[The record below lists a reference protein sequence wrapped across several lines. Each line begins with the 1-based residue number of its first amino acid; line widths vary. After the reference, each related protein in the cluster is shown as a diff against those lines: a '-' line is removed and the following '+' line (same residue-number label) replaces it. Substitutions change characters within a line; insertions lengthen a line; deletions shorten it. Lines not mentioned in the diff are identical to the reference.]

1 MSVFCCFVYFKF
13 LNVFQSVSQLKIV
26 FCRLFLVY
34 DIPKLEK
41 ANMLLF
47 SKEMTDKDKSMKSQL
62 MFKSKQED
70 KLSGEK
76 IWKKDGFFKDVRA
89 ELNLEKVNIPENC
102 LIYINQGF
110 LSTVKNGE
118 IAMYLHNFVIG
129 QLIIAANQ
137 PKDIENYVCLNN
149 EVKLL
154 SCVYDI
160 ESGQFKGIREQMA
173 FIVLRGDVDE
183 TFLSYG
189 FDKLKSKLLFSF
201 SKQQIPNAFVSVAF
215 KKHFE
220 QIMSGDRDDSSSL
233 FYFLPSVSDRKE
245 EINQHK
251 NNVFLSPVDVTVDF
265 IEKFSTVENVSFK
278 PDLLSSSDE
287 KERKPQTEMLYGLFK
302 HMATVSN
309 QNLERNIAHLNIAQ
323 GRHKMEWS
331 NSKFD
336 SSKFKLTY

>member
-1 MSVFCCFVYFKF
+1 MLS
-13 LNVFQSVSQLKIV
+13 
-26 FCRLFLVY
+26 
-34 DIPKLEK
+34 DISKLEK
-41 ANMLLF
+41 ANMLLL
-47 SKEMTDKDKSMKSQL
+47 SKEMTDKDKSMKTQL
-62 MFKSKQED
+62 LYKPKQEN

-102 LIYINQGF
+102 LFYANQGF
-110 LSTVKNGE
+110 LSTVKRGE
-118 IAMYLHNFVIG
+118 IAMYLHNFIIG

-137 PKDIENYVCLNN
+137 PKDIDTYVCSKN

-154 SCVYDI
+154 SCVYEI
-160 ESGQFKGIREQMA
+160 ETGQFKGIREQVA
-173 FIVLRGDVDE
+173 FIVLRGDPDE

-189 FDKLKSKLLFSF
+189 FDKIKSKLLYSF

-220 QIMSGDRDDSSSL
+220 QIMTGDRDEISSL

-245 EINQHK
+245 DINQHK
-251 NNVFLSPVDVTVDF
+251 NNVSLSPVDITVDF
-265 IEKFSTVENVSFK
+265 IESFSAEKVSFR
-278 PDLLSSSDE
+278 PDLLDSSDE

-302 HMATVSN
+302 HIATVSN
-309 QNLERNIAHLNIAQ
+309 QNLERNIVHLNITQ
-323 GRHKMEWS
+323 GRHEMEWS

>member
-1 MSVFCCFVYFKF
+1 M
-13 LNVFQSVSQLKIV
+13 VS
-26 FCRLFLVY
+26 

-41 ANMLLF
+41 ANMLLL
-47 SKEMTDKDKSMKSQL
+47 SKEMTDKDKSMKTQL
-62 MFKSKQED
+62 LFKSKQED

-76 IWKKDGFFKDVRA
+76 IWKKNGYFKDVKA
-89 ELNLEKVNIPENC
+89 QLNLEKVNLPENC
-102 LIYINQGF
+102 LFYVNQGF
-110 LSTVKNGE
+110 LSTVKSGE
-118 IAMYLHNFVIG
+118 IAMYFHNFIIG

-137 PKDIENYVCLNN
+137 PKDIETYNCSNN

-160 ESGQFKGIREQMA
+160 KTGDFKGIREQVA
-173 FIVLRGDVDE
+173 FIVLRGDADE

-189 FDKLKSKLLFSF
+189 FDKIKSKLLYSF

-215 KKHFE
+215 KNHFDE
-220 QIMSGDRDDSSSL
+220 IMSGDRSESSCL

-251 NNVFLSPVDVTVDF
+251 NNVSLSPIDITTDF
-265 IEKFSTVENVSFK
+265 IESFSVEKVSFK

-302 HMATVSN
+302 HIATMSN
-309 QNLERNIAHLNIAQ
+309 QNLERNIAYLNITQ
-323 GRHKMEWS
+323 GRHEMEWS

>member
-1 MSVFCCFVYFKF
+1 MLS
-13 LNVFQSVSQLKIV
+13 
-26 FCRLFLVY
+26 

-41 ANMLLF
+41 ANMLLL
-47 SKEMTDKDKSMKSQL
+47 SKEMTDKDKSMKTQL
-62 MFKSKQED
+62 MFKSKPEN

-102 LIYINQGF
+102 LLYVNQGF
-110 LSTVKNGE
+110 LSTVKSGE
-118 IAMYLHNFVIG
+118 IAMYLNNFVIG

-137 PKDIENYVCLNN
+137 PKDIDTYVCLKN

-154 SCVYDI
+154 SCVYEI
-160 ESGQFKGIREQMA
+160 ESGQFKGIREQVA
-173 FIVLRGDVDE
+173 FIVLRGDPDE

-189 FDKLKSKLLFSF
+189 FDKVKSKLLYSF

-220 QIMSGDRDDSSSL
+220 QIMSDDRNETSSL

-251 NNVFLSPVDVTVDF
+251 NNVSLSPVDITVDF
-265 IEKFSTVENVSFK
+265 IESFSVGEKVSFR
-278 PDLLSSSDE
+278 PDLLDSSDE
-287 KERKPQTEMLYGLFK
+287 KERKPQTEILYGLFK

-309 QNLERNIAHLNIAQ
+309 QNLQRNIVHLNITQ
-323 GRHKMEWS
+323 GRHEMEWS

>member
-1 MSVFCCFVYFKF
+1 
-13 LNVFQSVSQLKIV
+13 
-26 FCRLFLVY
+26 
-34 DIPKLEK
+34 
-41 ANMLLF
+41 
-47 SKEMTDKDKSMKSQL
+47 MTDKDKSMKTQL
-62 MFKSKQED
+62 LYKPKQED

-76 IWKKDGFFKDVRA
+76 IWKKDGFFKDIKA

-102 LIYINQGF
+102 LIYANQGF
-110 LSTVKNGE
+110 LSTVKSGE

-137 PKDIENYVCLNN
+137 PKDIANYTCLKN

-154 SCVYDI
+154 SCVYEI
-160 ESGQFKGIREQMA
+160 ETGQFKGIREQLA
-173 FIVLRGDVDE
+173 FIVLRGDPCE

-189 FDKLKSKLLFSF
+189 FDKLKSKLLYSF

-215 KKHFE
+215 KNHFE
-220 QIMSGDRDDSSSL
+220 EIMNGDRSESSSSL
-233 FYFLPSVSDRKE
+233 FYFLPSISDRKE

-251 NNVFLSPVDVTVDF
+251 NNVSLYPIDITLDF
-265 IEKFSTVENVSFK
+265 IESFSVEKVSFK
-278 PDLLSSSDE
+278 PDLLNSSDE

-309 QNLERNIAHLNIAQ
+309 QNLERNIVHLNIKQ
-323 GRHKMEWS
+323 GRHEMEWS

>member
-1 MSVFCCFVYFKF
+1 M
-13 LNVFQSVSQLKIV
+13 N
-26 FCRLFLVY
+26 
-34 DIPKLEK
+34 DIPRLEK

-47 SKEMTDKDKSMKSQL
+47 SKEMTDKDKSMKTQL
-62 MFKSKQED
+62 MLKSHDEN

-76 IWKKDGFFKDVRA
+76 IWKKDGFFKDVTPQ
-89 ELNLEKVNIPENC
+89 LNLEKVNIPENC

-110 LSTVKNGE
+110 MSTVKNSE

-137 PKDIENYVCLNN
+137 PKDIDNYVCLQN

-154 SCVYDI
+154 SCVYEI
-160 ESGQFKGIREQMA
+160 ETGKFKGIRKQMA
-173 FIVLRGDVDE
+173 FIVLRGDADE

-189 FDKLKSKLLFSF
+189 FDKLKSKTLFSF

-220 QIMSGDRDDSSSL
+220 QIMSSDRDESSSV
-233 FYFLPSVSDRKE
+233 FYFLPSLSDRKE
-245 EINQHK
+245 EINQYK
-251 NNVFLSPVDVTVDF
+251 NNVSLSPVDVTVDF

-287 KERKPQTEMLYGLFK
+287 KDRKPQTEILYALFN
-302 HMATVSN
+302 HIANVSN
-309 QNLERNIAHLNIAQ
+309 ENLERNIAHLNIAQ
-323 GRHKMEWS
+323 DRQTMEWS

>member
-1 MSVFCCFVYFKF
+1 MLS
-13 LNVFQSVSQLKIV
+13 
-26 FCRLFLVY
+26 

-41 ANMLLF
+41 ANMLLL
-47 SKEMTDKDKSMKSQL
+47 SKEMTDKDKSMKTQL
-62 MFKSKQED
+62 LYKPKEEN

-76 IWKKDGFFKDVRA
+76 IWKEDGFFKDVKA
-89 ELNLEKVNIPENC
+89 QLNLEKVNIPENC
-102 LIYINQGF
+102 LLYVNQGF
-110 LSTVKNGE
+110 LSTVKSGE

-137 PKDIENYVCLNN
+137 PKDIANYVCLKN

-154 SCVYDI
+154 SCVYEI
-160 ESGQFKGIREQMA
+160 ETGQFKGIREQLA
-173 FIVLRGDVDE
+173 FIVLRGDVEE

-189 FDKLKSKLLFSF
+189 FDKLKSKLLYSF

-215 KKHFE
+215 KNHFE
-220 QIMSGDRDDSSSL
+220 KIINGDRSESSSSSL
-233 FYFLPSVSDRKE
+233 FYFLPSTSDRKE

-251 NNVFLSPVDVTVDF
+251 NNVSLFPIDVTLDF
-265 IEKFSTVENVSFK
+265 IESFSVERVSFK

-302 HMATVSN
+302 HIATMSN
-309 QNLERNIAHLNIAQ
+309 QNLERNIAHLNITQ
-323 GRHKMEWS
+323 GRHEMEWS

>member
-1 MSVFCCFVYFKF
+1 M
-13 LNVFQSVSQLKIV
+13 VS
-26 FCRLFLVY
+26 

-41 ANMLLF
+41 ANMLLL
-47 SKEMTDKDKSMKSQL
+47 SKEMTDKDKSMKTQL
-62 MFKSKQED
+62 LFKSKQED

-76 IWKKDGFFKDVRA
+76 IWKKNGFFKDVKA
-89 ELNLEKVNIPENC
+89 QLNLEKVNLPENC
-102 LIYINQGF
+102 LFYVNQGF
-110 LSTVKNGE
+110 LSTVKSGE
-118 IAMYLHNFVIG
+118 IAMYFHNFIIG

-137 PKDIENYVCLNN
+137 PKNIDAYICSKN

-154 SCVYDI
+154 ACVYDI
-160 ESGQFKGIREQMA
+160 KTGDFKGIREQVA
-173 FIVLRGDVDE
+173 FIVLRGDADE

-189 FDKLKSKLLFSF
+189 FDKIKSKLLYSF

-215 KKHFE
+215 KNHFDE
-220 QIMSGDRDDSSSL
+220 IMSGDRSESSSL

-251 NNVFLSPVDVTVDF
+251 NNVSLSPIDITTDF
-265 IEKFSTVENVSFK
+265 IESFSVDEKVSFK
-278 PDLLSSSDE
+278 PDMLSSSDE

-302 HMATVSN
+302 HIATMSN
-309 QNLERNIAHLNIAQ
+309 QNLERNIAYLNITQ
-323 GRHKMEWS
+323 GRHEMEWS

>member
-1 MSVFCCFVYFKF
+1 MP
-13 LNVFQSVSQLKIV
+13 
-26 FCRLFLVY
+26 

-41 ANMLLF
+41 ANMLLL
-47 SKEMTDKDKSMKSQL
+47 SKEMTDKDKSMRTQL
-62 MFKSKQED
+62 LFESKPKD

-76 IWKKDGFFKDVRA
+76 IWKEDGFFKDVRA

-102 LIYINQGF
+102 LLYVNQGF
-110 LSTVKNGE
+110 LSTVKSGE

-137 PKDIENYVCLNN
+137 PKDIANYVCSKN

-173 FIVLRGDVDE
+173 YIVLRGDVDE

-189 FDKLKSKLLFSF
+189 FDKIKSKLLYSF

-220 QIMSGDRDDSSSL
+220 QIMSDDRNETSSL
-233 FYFLPSVSDRKE
+233 FYFLPSVCDRKE

-251 NNVFLSPVDVTVDF
+251 NNVSLSPVDITVDF
-265 IEKFSTVENVSFK
+265 IESFSVEKVSFR
-278 PDLLSSSDE
+278 PDLLDSSDE

-302 HMATVSN
+302 HIATMSN
-309 QNLERNIAHLNIAQ
+309 QNLERNIAHLNITQ
-323 GRHKMEWS
+323 GRHEMEWS

>member
-1 MSVFCCFVYFKF
+1 
-13 LNVFQSVSQLKIV
+13 
-26 FCRLFLVY
+26 
-34 DIPKLEK
+34 
-41 ANMLLF
+41 MLLL
-47 SKEMTDKDKSMKSQL
+47 SKEMTDKDKSMKTQL
-62 MFKSKQED
+62 MLKSEPQN
-70 KLSGEK
+70 KLLGEQ
-76 IWKKDGFFKDVRA
+76 IWKKNGFFKDVRA
-89 ELNLEKVNIPENC
+89 QLSLEKVNIPENC

-118 IAMYLHNFVIG
+118 IAMYLDNFIIG

-137 PKDIENYVCLNN
+137 PKDIESYVCASN

-154 SCVYDI
+154 SPIYEL
-160 ESGQFKGIREQMA
+160 ESGQFKGIRKQMA
-173 FIVLRGDVDE
+173 FIVLRGDSDK

-189 FDKLKSKLLFSF
+189 FDKTRSKTLFSY

-220 QIMSGDRDDSSSL
+220 QIMSGDRDESSAL
-233 FYFLPSVSDRKE
+233 FYFLPSLSDRKE
-245 EINQHK
+245 EINQYL
-251 NNVFLSPVDVTVDF
+251 NNVSLTPVDLTVDF
-265 IEKFSTVENVSFK
+265 IEQFSQNVAFK

-287 KERKPQTEMLYGLFK
+287 TERKPQIEILYGLFK
-302 HMATVSN
+302 HMATVSD
-309 QNLERNIAHLNIAQ
+309 QNLERNVVHLNLAQ

>member
-1 MSVFCCFVYFKF
+1 M
-13 LNVFQSVSQLKIV
+13 LP
-26 FCRLFLVY
+26 
-34 DIPKLEK
+34 DISKLEK
-41 ANMLLF
+41 ANMLLL
-47 SKEMTDKDKSMKSQL
+47 SKEMTDKDRSMKTQL
-62 MFKSKQED
+62 LYKPKQEN

-76 IWKKDGFFKDVRA
+76 IWKKNGFFKDVRA

-102 LIYINQGF
+102 LFYANQGF
-110 LSTVKNGE
+110 LSTVKSGE

-137 PKDIENYVCLNN
+137 PKDIDTYVCSKN

-189 FDKLKSKLLFSF
+189 FDKIKSKLLYSF

-220 QIMSGDRDDSSSL
+220 QIMSGRDDRDETSSL
-233 FYFLPSVSDRKE
+233 FYFLPSVCDRKE
-245 EINQHK
+245 DINQHK
-251 NNVFLSPVDVTVDF
+251 NNVSLSPVDITVDF
-265 IEKFSTVENVSFK
+265 IESFSPEKVSFK
-278 PDLLSSSDE
+278 PDLLDSSDE
-287 KERKPQTEMLYGLFK
+287 KKRKPQTEMLYGLFK
-302 HMATVSN
+302 HIATMSN
-309 QNLERNIAHLNIAQ
+309 QNLERNIVHLNITQ
-323 GRHKMEWS
+323 GRHEMEWS

>member
-1 MSVFCCFVYFKF
+1 MMA
-13 LNVFQSVSQLKIV
+13 
-26 FCRLFLVY
+26 
-34 DIPKLEK
+34 DISKLEK
-41 ANMLLF
+41 ANMLLL
-47 SKEMTDKDKSMKSQL
+47 SKEMTDKDKSMKTQL
-62 MFKSKQED
+62 LYKPNQD
-70 KLSGEK
+70 NKLSGEK

-89 ELNLEKVNIPENC
+89 DLNLEKVNIPENC
-102 LIYINQGF
+102 LFYTNQGF
-110 LSTVKNGE
+110 LSTVKSGE

-137 PKDIENYVCLNN
+137 PKDIDTYVCSKN

-160 ESGQFKGIREQMA
+160 ESGQFKGIRDQLA

-189 FDKLKSKLLFSF
+189 FDKIKSKLLYSF

-220 QIMSGDRDDSSSL
+220 QIMSSDRNETSSL

-245 EINQHK
+245 DINQHK
-251 NNVFLSPVDVTVDF
+251 NNVSLSPVDITVDF
-265 IEKFSTVENVSFK
+265 IESFSVEKVSFR
-278 PDLLSSSDE
+278 PDLLDSSDE

-302 HMATVSN
+302 HIATVSN
-309 QNLERNIAHLNIAQ
+309 QNLQRNIVHLNITQ
-323 GRHKMEWS
+323 GRHDMEWS

>member
-1 MSVFCCFVYFKF
+1 MLSNFDFNVYFLIILAKM
-13 LNVFQSVSQLKIV
+13 LS
-26 FCRLFLVY
+26 

-41 ANMLLF
+41 ANMLLL
-47 SKEMTDKDKSMKSQL
+47 SKEMTDKDKSMKTQL
-62 MFKSKQED
+62 LYKPKED

-76 IWKKDGFFKDVRA
+76 IWKEDGFFKDVRA

-102 LIYINQGF
+102 LLYVNQGF
-110 LSTVKNGE
+110 LSTVKSGE

-137 PKDIENYVCLNN
+137 PKDIANYTCLKN

-154 SCVYDI
+154 TCVYDI
-160 ESGQFKGIREQMA
+160 ESGNFKGIREQVA
-173 FIVLRGDVDE
+173 FIVLRGDADE
-183 TFLSYG
+183 TFVSYG
-189 FDKLKSKLLFSF
+189 FDKLKSKLLYSF
-201 SKQQIPNAFVSVAF
+201 SKQQIPNAFVCVAF
-215 KKHFE
+215 KKHLNE
-220 QIMSGDRDDSSSL
+220 SRGESSSSL

-251 NNVFLSPVDVTVDF
+251 NNVSLFPIDITQDF
-265 IEKFSTVENVSFK
+265 IESFSVEKVSFK
-278 PDLLSSSDE
+278 PDLLNSSDE

-302 HMATVSN
+302 HIAVTSN
-309 QNLERNIAHLNIAQ
+309 QNLERNIAHLNITQ
-323 GRHKMEWS
+323 GRHEMDWS

>member
-1 MSVFCCFVYFKF
+1 MFTF
-13 LNVFQSVSQLKIV
+13 LIILVKI
-26 FCRLFLVY
+26 LS

-41 ANMLLF
+41 ANMLLL
-47 SKEMTDKDKSMKSQL
+47 SKEMTDKDKSMKTQL
-62 MFKSKQED
+62 LYKPKED

-76 IWKKDGFFKDVRA
+76 IWKENGFFKDVKA
-89 ELNLEKVNIPENC
+89 QLNLEKVNIPENC
-102 LIYINQGF
+102 LLYVNQGF
-110 LSTVKNGE
+110 LSTVKSGE
-118 IAMYLHNFVIG
+118 IAMYLHNFVVG

-137 PKDIENYVCLNN
+137 PKDIVNYVCLKN

-154 SCVYDI
+154 CCVYDI
-160 ESGQFKGIREQMA
+160 ETGDFKGMREQVA
-173 FIVLRGDVDE
+173 FIVLRGDADE

-189 FDKLKSKLLFSF
+189 FDKLKSKLLYSF

-215 KKHFE
+215 KNHFDE
-220 QIMSGDRDDSSSL
+220 IMNGDRSESSSSL

-251 NNVFLSPVDVTVDF
+251 NNVSLFPIDITLDF
-265 IEKFSTVENVSFK
+265 IESFSVEKVSFK
-278 PDLLSSSDE
+278 PDLLNSSDE

-302 HMATVSN
+302 HLAKMSN
-309 QNLERNIAHLNIAQ
+309 QNLERNIAHLNITQ
-323 GRHKMEWS
+323 DRHKMDWS

>member
-1 MSVFCCFVYFKF
+1 MS
-13 LNVFQSVSQLKIV
+13 
-26 FCRLFLVY
+26 

-41 ANMLLF
+41 ANMLLL
-47 SKEMTDKDKSMKSQL
+47 SKEMTDKDKSMKTQL
-62 MFKSKQED
+62 LYKSKQDE

-76 IWKKDGFFKDVRA
+76 IWKEDGFFKDVKA
-89 ELNLEKVNIPENC
+89 QLNLEKVNIPENC
-102 LIYINQGF
+102 LFYVNQGF
-110 LSTVKNGE
+110 LSTVKSGE
-118 IAMYLHNFVIG
+118 IAMYLHNFIIG

-137 PKDIENYVCLNN
+137 PKDIDAYICSKN

-160 ESGQFKGIREQMA
+160 QTGHFKGIREQVA
-173 FIVLRGDVDE
+173 FIVLRGDDDE

-189 FDKLKSKLLFSF
+189 FDKIKSKLLYSF

-215 KKHFE
+215 KNHFGE
-220 QIMSGDRDDSSSL
+220 IMNGDRSESSSL

-251 NNVFLSPVDVTVDF
+251 NNVSLSPIDITTDF
-265 IEKFSTVENVSFK
+265 IESFSVDEKVSFK
-278 PDLLSSSDE
+278 PDLLSSSDK

-302 HMATVSN
+302 HIATMSN
-309 QNLERNIAHLNIAQ
+309 QNLERNIAYLNITQ
-323 GRHKMEWS
+323 GRHEMEWS

>member
-1 MSVFCCFVYFKF
+1 MFTFS
-13 LNVFQSVSQLKIV
+13 II
-26 FCRLFLVY
+26 LVKMLS

-41 ANMLLF
+41 ANMLLL
-47 SKEMTDKDKSMKSQL
+47 SKEMTDKDKSMKTQL
-62 MFKSKQED
+62 LYKPKQED

-76 IWKKDGFFKDVRA
+76 IWKKDGFFKDVKA
-89 ELNLEKVNIPENC
+89 QLNLEKVNIPENC
-102 LIYINQGF
+102 LLYVNQGF
-110 LSTVKNGE
+110 LSTVKSGE

-137 PKDIENYVCLNN
+137 PKDIANYTCLKN

-160 ESGQFKGIREQMA
+160 ETGQFKGIREQVA
-173 FIVLRGDVDE
+173 FIVLRGDANE

-189 FDKLKSKLLFSF
+189 FDKLKSKLLYSF

-215 KKHFE
+215 KNHFE
-220 QIMSGDRDDSSSL
+220 EIMNGDRSESSL
-233 FYFLPSVSDRKE
+233 FYFLPSISDRKE

-251 NNVFLSPVDVTVDF
+251 NNVSLNPIDITVDF
-265 IEKFSTVENVSFK
+265 IESFSVEKVSFK
-278 PDLLSSSDE
+278 PDLLNSSDE
-287 KERKPQTEMLYGLFK
+287 KERKPQTEMLYGLFM
-302 HMATVSN
+302 HIAMMSN
-309 QNLERNIAHLNIAQ
+309 QNLERNIAHLNITQ
-323 GRHKMEWS
+323 GRHEMDYS

>member
-1 MSVFCCFVYFKF
+1 MLS
-13 LNVFQSVSQLKIV
+13 
-26 FCRLFLVY
+26 

-41 ANMLLF
+41 ANMLLL
-47 SKEMTDKDKSMKSQL
+47 SKEMTDKDKSMKTQL
-62 MFKSKQED
+62 MYKSKPEN

-102 LIYINQGF
+102 LLYVNQGF
-110 LSTVKNGE
+110 LSTVKSGE
-118 IAMYLHNFVIG
+118 IAMYLNNFVIG

-137 PKDIENYVCLNN
+137 PKNIDTYVCSEN

-154 SCVYDI
+154 SCVYEI
-160 ESGQFKGIREQMA
+160 ESGQFKGIREQVA
-173 FIVLRGDVDE
+173 FIVLRGDEDE

-189 FDKLKSKLLFSF
+189 FDKVKSKLLYSF

-220 QIMSGDRDDSSSL
+220 QIMSDDRDEASSL

-251 NNVFLSPVDVTVDF
+251 NNVSLSPVDITVDF
-265 IEKFSTVENVSFK
+265 IESFSPEKVSFK
-278 PDLLSSSDE
+278 PDLLDSSDE

-309 QNLERNIAHLNIAQ
+309 QNLQRNIVHLNIAQ
-323 GRHKMEWS
+323 GRHEMEWS

>member
-1 MSVFCCFVYFKF
+1 MKA
-13 LNVFQSVSQLKIV
+13 
-26 FCRLFLVY
+26 
-34 DIPKLEK
+34 DISKLEK
-41 ANMLLF
+41 ANMLLL
-47 SKEMTDKDKSMKSQL
+47 SKEMTDKDKSMKTQL
-62 MFKSKQED
+62 LYKPKQD
-70 KLSGEK
+70 NKLSGEK
-76 IWKKDGFFKDVRA
+76 ICKKDGFFKDVTA
-89 ELNLEKVNIPENC
+89 QLNLEKVNIPENC
-102 LIYINQGF
+102 LFYANQGF
-110 LSTVKNGE
+110 LSTVKSGE

-137 PKDIENYVCLNN
+137 PKDIVNYVCSKN

-154 SCVYDI
+154 SCVYEI
-160 ESGQFKGIREQMA
+160 ESGQFKGIREQLA
-173 FIVLRGDVDE
+173 FIVLRGDADE

-189 FDKLKSKLLFSF
+189 FDKIKSKLLYSF

-220 QIMSGDRDDSSSL
+220 QIMNSDRNETSSL

-251 NNVFLSPVDVTVDF
+251 NNVSLSPVDITVDF
-265 IEKFSTVENVSFK
+265 IESFSVEKVSFR
-278 PDLLSSSDE
+278 PDLLDSSDE

-309 QNLERNIAHLNIAQ
+309 QNLERNIVHLNITQ
-323 GRHKMEWS
+323 GRHEMEWS

>member
-1 MSVFCCFVYFKF
+1 M
-13 LNVFQSVSQLKIV
+13 VS
-26 FCRLFLVY
+26 

-41 ANMLLF
+41 ANMLLL
-47 SKEMTDKDKSMKSQL
+47 SKEMTDKDKSMKTQL
-62 MFKSKQED
+62 LFKSKQED

-76 IWKKDGFFKDVRA
+76 IWKKNGFFSDVKA
-89 ELNLEKVNIPENC
+89 QLNLEKVNLPENC
-102 LIYINQGF
+102 LFYVNQGF
-110 LSTVKNGE
+110 LSTVKSGE
-118 IAMYLHNFVIG
+118 IAMYFHNFIIG

-137 PKDIENYVCLNN
+137 PKDIETYICSKN

-160 ESGQFKGIREQMA
+160 KTGDFKGIREQVA
-173 FIVLRGDVDE
+173 FIVLRGDADE

-189 FDKLKSKLLFSF
+189 FDKIKSKLLYSF

-215 KKHFE
+215 KNHFDE
-220 QIMSGDRDDSSSL
+220 IMSGDRSESSSL

-251 NNVFLSPVDVTVDF
+251 NNVSLSPIDITTDF
-265 IEKFSTVENVSFK
+265 IESFSVDEKISFK

-302 HMATVSN
+302 HIATMSN
-309 QNLERNIAHLNIAQ
+309 QNLERNIAYLNITQ
-323 GRHKMEWS
+323 GRHEMEWS